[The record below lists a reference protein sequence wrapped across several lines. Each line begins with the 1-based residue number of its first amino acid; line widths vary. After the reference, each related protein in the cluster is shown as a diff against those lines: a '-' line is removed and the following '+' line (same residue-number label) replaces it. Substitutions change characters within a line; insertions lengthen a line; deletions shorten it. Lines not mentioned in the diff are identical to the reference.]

1 MIDPAVIEA
10 FNNKPK
16 VNVSNISKLTPA
28 ERDRV
33 MTHGSNAENL
43 LKNKDFAQFVH
54 QFKFELADELSAIKG
69 HTQEDNNKRVAIA
82 NQLVGIEGFVASLQ
96 RAVYMKSRVVT
107 PEEPTH

>member
-1 MIDPAVIEA
+1 MINPDVIEA

-16 VNVSNISKLTPA
+16 VNVSNIKALTPA

-33 MTHGSNAENL
+33 VAHGSNAENL
-43 LKNKDFAQFVH
+43 LKNKDFAMFVH

-69 HTQEDNNKRVAIA
+69 HTEEDNNKRVAIA

-96 RAVYMKSRVVT
+96 RAVYMKARAVT
-107 PEEPTH
+107 PQEPAH

>member
-1 MIDPAVIEA
+1 MIDPSVIEA

-16 VNVSNISKLTPA
+16 ANISNLKALSPA

-33 MTHGSNAENL
+33 VVHGSGAENL
-43 LKNKDFAQFVH
+43 LKNKDFAMFVH

-69 HTQEDNNKRVAIA
+69 HSEEDNNKRVAIA

>member
-10 FNNKPK
+10 FNNRPR
-16 VNVSNISKLTPA
+16 VNVSTIKSLTPA

-33 MTHGSNAENL
+33 VVHGSGAENL

-69 HTQEDNNKRVAIA
+69 HTEEDNNKRIAVA

-96 RAVYMKSRVVT
+96 RAVYMKSRAVT
-107 PEEPTH
+107 PEEPAH